1 MNTHFDQ
8 MYIDAALS
16 ANILP
21 QACCPKTYF
30 VPNDNEMDEEFEE
43 DCPACKEAG
52 YLTKEHIAKLDKQIE
67 LSLISKT
74 LENVALSDKSSE
86 SNSSIE
92 LPKDLEKTNSFGK
105 MITDVFSNFMSSI
118 FESTIDKEETAIKL
132 DKSKK
137 IEKEKYLKKKSRK
150 FTYPVRVKKYALKKH
165 RSNKKSNRSYLLNK
179 E

>member
-1 MNTHFDQ
+1 MNKHFDQ

-21 QACCPKTYF
+21 QACCPRTYF

-67 LSLISKT
+67 LSLISKK

-86 SNSSIE
+86 SDSDIE
-92 LPKDLEKTNSFGK
+92 LSKDLEKTSFIGE
-105 MITDVFSNFMSSI
+105 MITDVFSNFISSI
-118 FESTIDKEETAIKL
+118 FGSTIDKEETAIKL

-137 IEKEKYLKKKSRK
+137 IEKEKYLKKKNRK
-150 FTYPVRVKKYALKKH
+150 LTYPVRVKKYAIKKH
-165 RSNKKSNRSYLLNK
+165 RSNKKKNRTTNFSK